1 MGETPKT
8 LIWDCEL
15 KPNVVSAWSLFKPT
29 IGINQIIEPAGII
42 CFAWRWHGE
51 KKTGFSS
58 EWDDGYSGMIEQ
70 LHSLFSE
77 ADVVAGFNST
87 SFDNK
92 HANAAFVTEG
102 LAPPAPYRQVDLY
115 REARKHF
122 NFPSRKL
129 DYLAGT
135 LGLGNKV
142 QHSGMSLWNE
152 VVRPSSEESGRKA
165 RALMKKYCI
174 GDVDLTVDLYDR
186 MLPWLSPGVNAALV
200 ADDDDSVLRCT
211 NCGSDKVQ
219 RRGFA
224 YTTAARYR
232 RFRCSDCLK
241 WLRSKSSDRIAELRP
256 V

>member
-1 MGETPKT
+1 MSQPRT

-58 EWDDGYSGMIEQ
+58 EWDDGYSAMVRK
-70 LHSLFSE
+70 LHDLFSE

-92 HANAAFVTEG
+92 HANAAFVVEN
-102 LAPPAPYRQVDLY
+102 LDPPAPYRQIDIY
-115 REARKHF
+115 REARKQF

-129 DYLAGT
+129 DYIAGV
-135 LGLGNKV
+135 LGLGHKV

-174 GDVDLTVDLYDR
+174 GDVDLTVDMYDR
-186 MLPWLSPGVNAALV
+186 LLPWLTPGVNAGLV
-200 ADDDDSVLRCT
+200 SDSDDPVCT
-211 NCGSDKVQ
+211 NCGSSNVQ
-219 RRGFA
+219 RRGFG
-224 YTTAARYR
+224 YTLAVRYR
-232 RFRCSDCLK
+232 RFRCMDCAK
-241 WLRSKSSDRIAELRP
+241 WLRSRSSDRVAELRP
-256 V
+256 L